1 LERAESVPPRRL
13 LERLRDFLAM
23 TETRSVVGELWI
35 VALGRAR
42 IRLDKDAE

>member
-23 TETRSVVGELWI
+23 AEARSVGGEPWI
-35 VALGRAR
+35 AEPGRAR
-42 IRLDKDAE
+42 IRLGKDAQ